1 MMSFRKFTRRTALT
15 LTAVAAVSLT
25 GIAGAAAADKVKVGV
40 FPVTSALP
48 YFVAL
53 ERGYFKDADIDAE
66 MVRLIGGPALVAAMI
81 TNDIDVAANLVTIE
95 GMNANLKK
103 PGLVNYISVN
113 SQNKQY
119 KMETFVVRKGFNA
132 NSIAD
137 LKGAKIMSAPGPAN
151 IMMAKAVLAANGLK
165 EGDYQLDQ
173 LAMPQHVTAMQAG
186 TYDAGYTLEP
196 AVTLM
201 ENQGSAKALESGVI
215 ATYVLGKDDAD
226 AWVAGTALTGEFLKD
241 RPDVA
246 RRFAQAWDRALADI
260 AKDDTVRAHLVKN
273 TFTPEA
279 IAPTVPLVKFVM
291 ADKLSDGD
299 KAEFQQF
306 IDFVTDNGILSEKV
320 DVNKYLKTF

>member
-1 MMSFRKFTRRTALT
+1 MMNFKKLTRRAALT
-15 LTAVAAVSLT
+15 LTAAAALSLT
-25 GIAGAAAADKVKVGV
+25 GIAGASAADKVKVGV

-53 ERGYFKDADIDAE
+53 ERGYFKDVDIETE
-66 MVRLIGGPALVAAMI
+66 MVRLIGGTALIGAMI

-103 PGLVNYISVN
+103 PGLVNYISIN
-113 SQNKQY
+113 SQNKQF
-119 KMETFVVRKGFNA
+119 KMETFVVRKGFDA
-132 NSIAD
+132 TKISD

-201 ENQGSAKALESGVI
+201 ENQGSAAAIESGVI

-226 AWVAGTALTGEFLKD
+226 AWVAGTALTGKFLAD
-241 RPDVA
+241 RPAVA
-246 RRFAQAWDRALADI
+246 VRFAQAWERALADI
-260 AKDDTVRAHLVKN
+260 AKDDTVRSHLVKN

-279 IAPTVPLVKFVM
+279 VAPTVPLVNFVM
-291 ADKLSDGD
+291 SDDLSAGD

-306 IDFVTDNGILSEKV
+306 IDFVADNGILSEKV
-320 DVNKYLKTF
+320 DVTKYLKTF